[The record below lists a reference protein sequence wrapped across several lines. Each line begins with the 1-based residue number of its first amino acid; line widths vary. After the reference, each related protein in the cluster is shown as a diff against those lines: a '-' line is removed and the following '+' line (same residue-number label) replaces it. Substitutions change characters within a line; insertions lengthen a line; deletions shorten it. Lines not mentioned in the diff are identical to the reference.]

1 MPTVTALTAARTL
14 DIENAQIVSAEID
27 GSGHLILTK
36 FDDSTID
43 AGVVT
48 DLTQAGLNAQFVTRV
63 THDGTNYEARPSGVP
78 AGMAEYVGP
87 TEPTSWLSGDTWVS
101 TA

>member
-1 MPTVTALTAARTL
+1 MATVTALTAARTL
-14 DIENAQIVSAEID
+14 DIEAAQIVSAEID
-27 GSGHLILTK
+27 EDGHLILTR
-36 FDDSTID
+36 FDEGIVD
-43 AGVVT
+43 AGLVT
-48 DLTQAGLNAQFVTRV
+48 ELTQIGLNGQFVTRV
-63 THDGTNYEARPSGVP
+63 THDGTNYEARPADVP